1 MPWRHLHL
9 VDANKAP
16 KAVETV
22 RLCLYGLGNQ
32 LATGMAQ
39 RTTGAI
45 ALYFGIHFRFYGCG
59 AYGIGTVLDQHPHL
73 WYRSYTLL
81 FRRALQCGIHL
92 ITQG

>member
-1 MPWRHLHL
+1 M
-9 VDANKAP
+9 
-16 KAVETV
+16 ETV

-59 AYGIGTVLDQHPHL
+59 AFGIGTVLDQHPHL
-73 WYRSYTLL
+73 RCRSYTLL
-81 FRRALQCGIHL
+81 LRRALQCGIHL